1 MVTGKPKS
9 AYTMRD
15 IDSDDDDMEA
25 DAFALETE
33 ERVRSGPILLI
44 FHPLFFLK
52 LQLTSMWSSS
62 SRIALKEDMLA
73 LEDERRHE
81 EEKRQRK
88 KEKQRTLGWGH

>member
-9 AYTMRD
+9 AYAMRD

-33 ERVRSGPILLI
+33 ERVRSGSI
-44 FHPLFFLK
+44 FCSPLR
-52 LQLTSMWSSS
+52 LTLMGSSS

-73 LEDERRHE
+73 LEEDRRHE

-88 KEKQRTLGWGH
+88 KEKQRH